1 MWSQRRHCPLTR
13 WGIAMSSSSLAVALL
28 LKYMRMAPRSHMDP
42 APDPNSA
49 MAMLRG
55 VRREHQRRGIV
66 MAPLTLAA
74 RVLRGLCRAYVVKY
88 GVRDVKRKKPLD
100 NALINGM
107 LSTPAGASRRGLV
120 WDPTSYCGVAVVA
133 CFSTLAEDGARKDE
147 VAKLSADAPLEGGR
161 PTFAFLVWLVNGVEL
176 AAPTMAQLDSMSEPR
191 GDGVYHRYGKAKNDF
206 FGAFFAAT
214 PSFLPFVAGSPR
226 NACKSLRPH
235 A

>member
-1 MWSQRRHCPLTR
+1 MGHRNEL
-13 WGIAMSSSSLAVALL
+13 ILLAVALL

-147 VAKLSADAPLEGGR
+147 VAKLSARNCGR
-161 PTFAFLVWLVNGVEL
+161 AARGWPPHLRLPRL
-176 AAPTMAQLDSMSEPR
+176 AREWRRARRPD
-191 GDGVYHRYGKAKNDF
+191 DGPA
-206 FGAFFAAT
+206 
-214 PSFLPFVAGSPR
+214 
-226 NACKSLRPH
+226 
-235 A
+235 